1 MSNIRPQDYLT
12 ATDIY
17 RFFQCPHWP
26 YYERFATP
34 EEQKRR
40 RAFTSAEM
48 QRMEHGVAHEKEVI
62 ARLMVGKT
70 VAESTRTGD
79 VLQDAETTKA
89 LMAEGA
95 ALIYQG
101 TLTHGEWTG
110 RPDVLERREGKSV
123 FGPWMY
129 VPVDIKSNHVLEKY
143 QKMQLMF
150 YATLLE
156 KIQGTLP
163 AELAIINV
171 DGERTIFLAEELI
184 AEFRVCIEALERV
197 RAGERPDPVLRK
209 SCYDVGPWGAVC
221 EHLARST
228 NDVALLFNVDVPKLR
243 ALRSL
248 GLRTIDDVAE
258 MDPQAF
264 DGVAKG
270 LRLHG
275 LEVMKRQAQ
284 SLRSGKVMV
293 REAITLPAYPL
304 EIHFDIE
311 SDPPNDTDYLYGI
324 LIRHLD
330 TGVEEYCPHVA
341 KTLADEEQMWR
352 GFLAWIETLPPQYV
366 VYHFSPY
373 EMNRLELLERRYGG
387 SPWLDLF
394 RQNMIDLKELV
405 SHAITFPLYFY
416 GLKYIAPFLGFAWS
430 GDVTGG
436 SQSVDVF
443 ESYIKTGNE
452 ALLQSLLQYNED
464 DVRATAFLT
473 DWLKTYAREIT
484 TYDAPYPWRGGSPD

>member
-1 MSNIRPQDYLT
+1 
-12 ATDIY
+12 
-17 RFFQCPHWP
+17 
-26 YYERFATP
+26 
-34 EEQKRR
+34 
-40 RAFTSAEM
+40 
-48 QRMEHGVAHEKEVI
+48 
-62 ARLMVGKT
+62 
-70 VAESTRTGD
+70 
-79 VLQDAETTKA
+79 
-89 LMAEGA
+89 MAEGA

-330 TGVEEYCPHVA
+330 T
-341 KTLADEEQMWR
+341 
-352 GFLAWIETLPPQYV
+352 
-366 VYHFSPY
+366 
-373 EMNRLELLERRYGG
+373 
-387 SPWLDLF
+387 
-394 RQNMIDLKELV
+394 ELV
-405 SHAITFPLYFY
+405 VGDAKGMKDGIELDGRFVDRRFEHA
-416 GLKYIAPFLGFAWS
+416 GFRLHEQAHRH
-430 GDVTGG
+430 TGARLHIQVG
-436 SQSVDVF
+436 FKLSIVFGAGIDAGFQS
-443 ESYIKTGNE
+443 
-452 ALLQSLLQYNED
+452 
-464 DVRATAFLT
+464 
-473 DWLKTYAREIT
+473 
-484 TYDAPYPWRGGSPD
+484 